1 MKDML
6 REESKY
12 PLANAVNCTK
22 WGARFWAQMILHS
35 RNLARIIW
43 IHADEREGQVGKEDV
58 LKKL

>member
-1 MKDML
+1 ML
-6 REESKY
+6 REEGKY
-12 PLANAVNCTK
+12 PLANTVNCTK
-22 WGARFWAQMILHS
+22 WSARFWTQMILHS